1 MRISWSVLPKQ
12 SEMSPSMN
20 HTVPVQVSCTFRS
33 AV

>member
-1 MRISWSVLPKQ
+1 MAVLPKQ

-20 HTVPVQVSCTFRS
+20 HTVPVQVSCIFRS